1 MFAPEIYEERR
12 NQLQERLRTG
22 LLLFLGNDESPMNS
36 PGNMHAFRQD
46 STFLYFAGVDY
57 PGFSLLMDLDQGS
70 TTLFADEPSLDAIIW
85 TGMPPS
91 VPELAWKAGISH
103 AAPATKLADRLN
115 KAVAQG
121 RSIRFLPP
129 YRAENK
135 LKLFLLLGFHPE
147 HQALTASVDFIK
159 AIVEQRAYKIPE
171 EIAEIERAVDLSV
184 DMHTAAMRMARPGMA
199 EAEIVARV
207 TEIALASGSDLSHPI
222 VATTHGEVIRNRYH
236 DLILENGHMFLLNAG
251 AETPHH
257 YPGDLTSSFPV
268 NRTFSARQK
277 EVYQIV
283 LNALQDSLGVLKPG
297 LWFQDA
303 HLTACKTLVAGL
315 KALGLMKG
323 SVDEAVAQGAHALFF
338 PHGLGHMLGLDVHDM
353 EDLGEEWV
361 GYEGRPRSSQF
372 GLKSLRLAREMR
384 PGFVFTLEPG
394 LYFIPELMDRWQADE
409 KFTDFID
416 YPRLEPY
423 RTFGGIRIG
432 DNYMMQEHGVRRL
445 GKPMPRIP
453 SEIEVVRG
461 RS

>member
-1 MFAPEIYEERR
+1 MFASEIYEERR
-12 NQLQERLRTG
+12 QRLQERLKTG
-22 LLLFLGNDESPMNS
+22 LLLFLGNDESPLNAL
-36 PGNMHAFRQD
+36 GNMHAFRQD
-46 STFLYFAGVDY
+46 STFLYFTGVDH
-57 PGFSLLMDLDQGS
+57 PGFSLLMDLDQD
-70 TTLFADEPSLDAIIW
+70 TATLFADEPSLDTIVW
-85 TGMPPS
+85 TGLLPS
-91 VPELAWKAGISH
+91 VAELAWKAGITH
-103 AAPATKLADRLN
+103 AAPVTKLADRLR

-121 RSIRFLPP
+121 RAIRFLPP
-129 YRAENK
+129 YRPENK

-147 HQALTASVDFIK
+147 HQALAASVDFIQ
-159 AIVEQRAYKIPE
+159 AVAEQRAYKNSE

-184 DMHTAAMRMARPGMA
+184 DMHMAAMRMARPGML
-199 EAEIVARV
+199 EAELLARV
-207 TEIALASGSDLSHPI
+207 TELALASGGDLSHPVI
-222 VATTHGEVIRNRYH
+222 ATTHGEVIRNRFH
-236 DLILENGHMFLLNAG
+236 DLVLENGRMFLLNAG
-251 AETPHH
+251 AETLRH

-283 LNALQDSLGVLKPG
+283 LNALQDSAAMLKPG
-297 LWFQDA
+297 VWFQDA

-361 GYEGRPRSSQF
+361 GHEGRPRSSQF
-372 GLKSLRLAREMR
+372 GLNTLRLAREMR

-394 LYFIPELMDRWQADE
+394 LYFIPELMDRWQADK
-409 KFTDFID
+409 KFTAFID

-432 DNYMMQEHGVRRL
+432 ENYVMLDHGARRL
-445 GKPMPRIP
+445 GKPLPRVP
-453 SEIEVVRG
+453 SEMEVVRG